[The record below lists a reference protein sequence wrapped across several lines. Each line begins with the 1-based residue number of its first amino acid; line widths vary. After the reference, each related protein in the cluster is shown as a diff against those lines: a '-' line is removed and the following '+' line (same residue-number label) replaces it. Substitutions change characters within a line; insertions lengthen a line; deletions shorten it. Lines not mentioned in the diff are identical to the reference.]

1 MGLLKNT
8 CFNLLAATSI
18 VFIPVLW
25 SEATV
30 AQNIVNHSP
39 SQTNEAVAPDSSIS
53 GVFDTSGGSVEVN
66 TVKIFVN
73 DQDVTR
79 NSTITPNFFSYR
91 PTQDLPPG
99 NNRVRVEYQNTN
111 GQQWAVG
118 WNFQVQRPQVALEI
132 TSVTH
137 NATNTALGAGST
149 FLTTI
154 NGTPGAQASVM
165 VLDGATMRRLPAQEV
180 SRGVY
185 VANLNL
191 GSTDRINDGVVVGR
205 LERGDKTVYG
215 AASQAVVFNPSATVT
230 QVSQVE
236 TTTTQTTENPQ
247 NQTPQNT
254 LTAVPSIPLSPEFTS
269 HKNGDQIDTAGF
281 TLKGKTQ
288 PNARVRVVVEQ
299 AASSSNILGAITT
312 GLLNSR
318 QLLETTVNADSNGQF
333 TVNVPQPRLLDSGI
347 KYSVTATAQKDGRS
361 DTTTLSLTQR

>member
-18 VFIPVLW
+18 VLTPVLW
-25 SEATV
+25 SEAAF

-39 SQTNEAVAPDSSIS
+39 SQTNEAVAPDTSIS
-53 GVFDTSGGSVEVN
+53 GVFDNSGGSVEVN
-66 TVKIFVN
+66 SVKIFVN

-79 NSTITPNFFSYR
+79 NSTITSNFFSYR
-91 PTQDLPPG
+91 PTKNLPPG
-99 NNRVRVEYQNTN
+99 NNRVRVEYKNTN
-111 GQQWAVG
+111 DQQWTVG
-118 WNFQVQRPQVALEI
+118 WNFQVQQPQVALEI

-137 NATNTALGAGST
+137 NGTNTALGAGST

-154 NGTPGAQASVM
+154 NGTPGAKAEVM

-185 VANLNL
+185 VANLSL

-205 LERGDKTVYG
+205 LERGDKTAYG
-215 AASQAVVFNPSATVT
+215 AASQAVVFNPSASVT

-236 TTTTQTTENPQ
+236 TTSTQTTQTTE
-247 NQTPQNT
+247 TTQNT
-254 LTAVPSIPLSPEFTS
+254 LTAAPVIPLRPEFIS
-269 HKNGDQIDTAGF
+269 HKNGDQISTRGF
-281 TLKGKTQ
+281 TLEGKTQ

-299 AASSSNILGAITT
+299 AASSSNILGAIAT
-312 GLLNSR
+312 GVLNSR
-318 QLLETTVNADSNGQF
+318 QLLETTVNADSNGRF

-347 KYSVTATAQKDGRS
+347 QYSVTATADKDGRS